1 MTWHQVPPLAIK
13 SLGGTYPKV
22 CNFLLQLAQCAS
34 RFSLL
39 SSLQSNSSFVAYH
52 AQALSVL
59 THVGTA
65 NSILDL
71 AKKAS
76 TTFQL
81 AAGTSS
87 NTAIP
92 F

>member
-1 MTWHQVPPLAIK
+1 
-13 SLGGTYPKV
+13 
-22 CNFLLQLAQCAS
+22 LLKILQDKAASSNYQCAS

-39 SSLQSNSSFVAYH
+39 SAFQSNASFVAYH

-71 AKKAS
+71 AKNANS
-76 TTFQL
+76 TFQL
-81 AAGTSS
+81 AAGTSF

-92 F
+92 L